1 MNSGRGVWFEG
12 GGGRVGERRGKG
24 REDIV
29 WLYKKKHEKK
39 GKVDREKDNEI
50 EKKTGWRKGYRCSDT
65 EIGSEKKFKR
75 TLKKKKM

>member
-12 GGGRVGERRGKG
+12 GVGRVGERRGRG

-50 EKKTGWRKGYRCSDT
+50 EKNGMEERLQMLRYGDRKR
-65 EIGSEKKFKR
+65 KKV
-75 TLKKKKM
+75 